1 MSDPAIARSWS
12 WRWSRQEYITIRN
25 PRQEL
30 PLSPMSGK
38 GPAFLFFPGNEQ
50 YREMVRQRYPGGTEG
65 EVRNPVG
72 RHVFYTYVVEP
83 GINSE

>member
-1 MSDPAIARSWS
+1 M
-12 WRWSRQEYITIRN
+12 IRN

-38 GPAFLFFPGNEQ
+38 GLAFLFFPGNEQ

-65 EVRNPVG
+65 ESAQSSWAACVLHVRSRAWNKFGVILH
-72 RHVFYTYVVEP
+72 RAK
-83 GINSE
+83 

>member
-1 MSDPAIARSWS
+1 MAVVAAGIHHDTQPTSGG
-12 WRWSRQEYITIRN
+12 
-25 PRQEL
+25 

-38 GPAFLFFPGNEQ
+38 GLAFLLFPGNEQ

>member
-1 MSDPAIARSWS
+1 
-12 WRWSRQEYITIRN
+12 
-25 PRQEL
+25 
-30 PLSPMSGK
+30 MSGK
-38 GPAFLFFPGNEQ
+38 GLAFLFFPGNEQ